1 MHDID
6 RAMFE
11 TEQEAYETVPG
22 ELAGETHEAFESYE
36 AFEASH
42 EAEALE
48 MELASRLLEITNE
61 AELEEF
67 LGGLLRTATS
77 AARSFI
83 SSPTGQALG
92 GVLKNAARQVL
103 PQVGGIVGGAIG
115 GDFGRRIGSAG
126 GRWLGKQFEYE
137 ALSAE
142 DREFEVARAFVRTAR
157 DAARIAQ
164 RTAYLPPQQAATTAL
179 VTAAQRSLP
188 GLVPVIT
195 GRPVVGGP
203 RRSSGRW
210 VRSGNRIVLL
220 GA

>member
-11 TEQEAYETVPG
+11 FEQESYETG
-22 ELAGETHEAFESYE
+22 EIAGETHEAFEAYE
-36 AFEASH
+36 TLEASH

-48 MELASRLLEITNE
+48 MEFAARLLEINSE
-61 AELEEF
+61 AELEDF
-67 LGGLLRTATS
+67 LGGLLRSAAG
-77 AARSFI
+77 AARSFV

-92 GVLKNAARQVL
+92 GVLKNAARKVL
-103 PQVGGIVGGAIG
+103 PQVGGVLGNAIG
-115 GDFGRRIGSAG
+115 GDFGRTIGTAG
-126 GRWLGKQFEYE
+126 GRWLGKQFELE
-137 ALSAE
+137 GLSAE

-195 GRPVVGGP
+195 GRVVVPGA
-203 RRSSGRW
+203 RRTSGRW
-210 VRSGNRIVLL
+210 VRNGNRIVLY